1 MLTRLS
7 VGMKLVRLLLI
18 LAFVFLGAALPLQPE
33 AHAREPGIVLTQG
46 NCKSLSQA
54 IEQVRRQTGGKILS
68 AETRIQGDREVHYI
82 KVLINDKQ
90 VKTIRVNGCR
100 RGG

>member
-1 MLTRLS
+1 M
-7 VGMKLVRLLLI
+7 RLLLI
-18 LAFVFLGAALPLQPE
+18 LAFVVLGAALPLPQE
-33 AHAREPGIVLTQG
+33 AHAREPGIVLAQG

-68 AETRIQGDREVHYI
+68 AQTRIQGDREVHHI

-90 VKTIRVNGCR
+90 VKTIRVNGCK
-100 RGG
+100 RGR